1 MLARVL
7 NGGQTLCVY
16 HPAGF
21 KQRDKPLCGIQELQ
35 TLKSHAGDN
44 ILMLDGI
51 HLALCISFSS
61 RDGMKDWKLMK
72 EFQESWLLNPALS
85 LQVRLTEVSVPKMP
99 QGSL

>member
-7 NGGQTLCVY
+7 NRGQTLHLY

-21 KQRDKPLCGIQELQ
+21 KHRQ
-35 TLKSHAGDN
+35 TNLSVEFRNCRLKSHAGDN

-61 RDGMKDWKLMK
+61 TDGMKDWKLMK

-99 QGSL
+99 QGSP